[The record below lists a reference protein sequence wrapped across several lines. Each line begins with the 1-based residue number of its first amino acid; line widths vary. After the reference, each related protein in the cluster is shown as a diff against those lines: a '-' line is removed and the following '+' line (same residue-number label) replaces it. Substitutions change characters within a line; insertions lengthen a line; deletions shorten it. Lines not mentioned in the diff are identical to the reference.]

1 MHLYRETPHHQGP
14 TLFVDM
20 NVLNRTAIEVKVEV
34 SSHIHTF
41 VSCDETSQGHAISRL
56 VDMPYTAK
64 FSRHIS
70 FAVFADWSQTAKIKL
85 ANFSILSSGQRLSL
99 DSELYHHAA
108 KTWSTHFGT
117 WPIVSPLPRRRDPCG
132 SQALSYTEVTVPR

>member
-20 NVLNRTAIEVKVEV
+20 NVPNRTAIEVKVEV

-41 VSCDETSQGHAISRL
+41 VTCDETSQGHAISRL
-56 VDMPYTAK
+56 VDMPYSAK

-108 KTWSTHFGT
+108 KTWSTHSISSLAHDRQSHHYHGEE
-117 WPIVSPLPRRRDPCG
+117 IL
-132 SQALSYTEVTVPR
+132 AVPRLSLTQR